1 MLLSTNSSRIVDIS
15 HENELRRGLKTSGE
29 KQDEDSDEKSTAQ
42 KIKEGAKEMK
52 DDLKADVNRAGDKMY
67 ESTDRALGKMQ
78 DMSDRSKD
86 KMNRMGESIYEG
98 TDRALGKM
106 QDMSERSKGSI
117 NRTIDRIEEKAES
130 ASDKVQQMSDRTKG
144 RMSRAKPYDMEDMS
158 QRTKESM
165 ERVGNVDR
173 VLNDAEAANTRM
185 QARSSSSDTMEGNV
199 DRGQQNEDFDID
211 NKSDMYER
219 ALRDAA
225 KMNPA
230 DSQDRSSRRIG
241 TEDNF
246 DDDPAISINDMED
259 KIREAKRK
267 ITGGIDH
274 PVENMRKSMME
285 TTQGIKETVK
295 GLTDAA
301 KSTVQEATT
310 KTKEFLTGER
320 EEEKPDE
327 TESEVRTAPPK
338 PFPPGS
344 NKSSQPGS
352 SE

>member
-1 MLLSTNSSRIVDIS
+1 
-15 HENELRRGLKTSGE
+15 
-29 KQDEDSDEKSTAQ
+29 
-42 KIKEGAKEMK
+42 
-52 DDLKADVNRAGDKMY
+52 
-67 ESTDRALGKMQ
+67 MQ
-78 DMSDRSKD
+78 EMSDRSKD
-86 KMNRMGESIYEG
+86 SMNRMGESIYEG
-98 TDRALGKM
+98 TDKALGKM
-106 QDMSERSKGSI
+106 QDMSERTKGSI
-117 NRTIDRIEEKAES
+117 NRAIDRIEEKADS

-144 RMSRAKPYDMEDMS
+144 RMSRAKPYEMEDIS

-173 VLNDAEAANTRM
+173 VLNDAEAASTRM
-185 QARSSSSDTMEGNV
+185 QGRSSKSSDHMEFNV
-199 DRGQQNEDFDID
+199 DSSQQNEDLDVD

-219 ALRDAA
+219 ALREAA
-225 KMNPA
+225 KMNPK

-320 EEEKPDE
+320 QEEKPDE

-344 NKSSQPGS
+344 SKSSQPGS